1 MIGHIDP
8 VGNSPDVTRPGGN
21 VTGVNGMVAEPGA
34 KRIGLLHELLPK
46 ADRFGV
52 LVNPR
57 VPGSETD
64 IAVAQAAAKA
74 LDLSLEVF
82 RATTNREIDAAFAR
96 AAGRRQDALAIARSQ
111 LITLATHYALP
122 AIFFDRSFVEVGGL
136 MSYGPSLTDQFCQA
150 GIYVGRILRSQAT
163 AHPRLYHFL
172 RSRRCS
178 DSVCFVRVFC
188 RKDNVV
194 ARRTLDPEQRC
205 VA

>member
-1 MIGHIDP
+1 
-8 VGNSPDVTRPGGN
+8 
-21 VTGVNGMVAEPGA
+21 
-34 KRIGLLHELLPK
+34 
-46 ADRFGV
+46 V

-64 IAVAQAAAKA
+64 IALAQAAAKA

-111 LITLATHYALP
+111 LFYDRRVQLITLATHYALP

-136 MSYGPSLTDQFCQA
+136 MSYGPSLTDQFRQA